1 MFRGIQTIS
10 LDSKGRIVV
19 PARYRL
25 LFAGENREQIVVTVD
40 IHEKCLLL
48 YLLSDWQTI
57 ERKLVAMP
65 NVNPLTR
72 RIQRLLIGH
81 AFELELDANGR
92 VLLPELLREHAGL
105 DKQVMWVG
113 QGNKVELWG
122 ADQWQ
127 QWRKEEQTVALA
139 QELSAQL
146 SEVSL

>member
-1 MFRGIQTIS
+1 MFRGIQAIN

-19 PARYRL
+19 PARYRP

-40 IHEKCLLL
+40 IHDQCLLL
-48 YLLSDWQTI
+48 YVLSDWQII
-57 ERKLVAMP
+57 ERKLVGMP
-65 NVNPLTR
+65 NVNPMTR

-105 DKQVMWVG
+105 TKQVMWVG
-113 QGNKVELWG
+113 QGNKVELWD
-122 ADQWQ
+122 AEHWQ
-127 QWRKEEQTVALA
+127 QWRQEEQNGALA
-139 QELSAQL
+139 QALSAQL